1 MKEIIYLNT
10 EIMNSLIAQL
20 DKGITTYYSL
30 EQTIQE
36 TNTETSQT
44 TRGKAAGFNGT
55 VQSGTGSLLSN
66 VSLSFGANISGNGN
80 ETNGSSRALL
90 EGQRDLLNKAFH
102 DYALNIL
109 LQLLK
114 ENEKLKTNSCS
125 LTEGDICL
133 WETDWK
139 YYDFE
144 FISRIADLDDIL
156 ETLGIYVSA
165 DEYRQAETIVQ
176 KTKKYPK
183 NPEFIR
189 AQHII
194 NQHQSVMLQRN
205 ILKQIQ
211 VFSSY
216 ANSFLGN
223 YSIIKAANTFQ
234 LIDKGMLREVP
245 TALSIRSASARKA
258 KILFR
263 VIGKRD
269 IIHNNDDL
277 CGVLGEL
284 QDFTQLANFMFDL
297 ILGSFQILKQGDYIA
312 TPIAI
317 YYE

>member
-55 VQSGTGSLLSN
+55 VQSGTGNLLSN

-125 LTEGDICL
+125 LAEGDICL
-133 WETDWK
+133 WETD
-139 YYDFE
+139 
-144 FISRIADLDDIL
+144 
-156 ETLGIYVSA
+156 
-165 DEYRQAETIVQ
+165 
-176 KTKKYPK
+176 
-183 NPEFIR
+183 
-189 AQHII
+189 
-194 NQHQSVMLQRN
+194 
-205 ILKQIQ
+205 
-211 VFSSY
+211 
-216 ANSFLGN
+216 
-223 YSIIKAANTFQ
+223 
-234 LIDKGMLREVP
+234 
-245 TALSIRSASARKA
+245 
-258 KILFR
+258 
-263 VIGKRD
+263 
-269 IIHNNDDL
+269 
-277 CGVLGEL
+277 
-284 QDFTQLANFMFDL
+284 
-297 ILGSFQILKQGDYIA
+297 
-312 TPIAI
+312 
-317 YYE
+317 